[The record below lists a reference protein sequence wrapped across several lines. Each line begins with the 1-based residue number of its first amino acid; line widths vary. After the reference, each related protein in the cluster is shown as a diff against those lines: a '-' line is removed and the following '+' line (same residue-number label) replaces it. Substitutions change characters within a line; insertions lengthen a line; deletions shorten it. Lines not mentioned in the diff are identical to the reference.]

1 MEDTI
6 AAISTPPGSAG
17 IGIIRLSGPE
27 SFLILDKVFQ
37 PKNPAKERKSHTI
50 HYGHI
55 VEKGR
60 IIDEVLVSVMKAP
73 HTYTRED
80 IAEINCHGGP
90 VVLQKVMKLLLE
102 NGARLAAAGEFTK
115 RAFLNGRLDLSQA
128 EAVMDMISAKTERE
142 LAGFAVHLSGEL
154 KRKVT
159 ALREKMI
166 QLLANIEVGIDY
178 PEYEFET
185 LEQPVM
191 IVGIK
196 DILQEVETL
205 GATYE
210 NGRLIKDGI
219 RTAII
224 GKPNVGK
231 SSILNALLRANRAI
245 VTDIAGTTRDTLEE
259 YYYLNGLVLKLID
272 TAGIRESRDTVE
284 KIGIEKSL
292 ESIQQADLILFVL
305 DSSSDLAAED
315 HRILEEIRD
324 KKCIFILNKVDLV
337 SKLDRRYFAEHYP
350 AAVLIET
357 SALTGY
363 GIDQLEQIISDLFA
377 LGQLEQSDGLYITNL
392 RQKEALLDAAAAMKQ
407 AIASV
412 QAGLSEEFWA
422 IDLKTAYL
430 ELSKILGESVEDD
443 VVSQI
448 FARFCVGK

>member
-6 AAISTPPGSAG
+6 AAVSTPPGSAG
-17 IGIIRLSGPE
+17 IGIIRMSGPE
-27 SFLILDKVFQ
+27 SLTILDKVFR
-37 PKNPAKERKSHTI
+37 PKNPEKERKSHTI

-55 VEKGR
+55 VESSR

-142 LAGFAVHLSGEL
+142 LAGFAAHLSGEL
-154 KRKVT
+154 KKRVT

-185 LEQPVM
+185 LEQPAM
-191 IVGIK
+191 IAGIK
-196 DILQEVETL
+196 DILEEVETL

-259 YYYLNGLVLKLID
+259 YYYLNGLTLKLID
-272 TAGIRESRDTVE
+272 TAGIRESGDTVE
-284 KIGIEKSL
+284 KIGIERSL
-292 ESIQQADLILFVL
+292 QSIHQADLILFVI

-324 KKCIFILNKVDLV
+324 KKCIFILNKVDLAG
-337 SKLDRRYFAEHYP
+337 KIDRRYFAENYP
-350 AAVLIET
+350 AAVVIET

-363 GIDQLEQIISDLFA
+363 GIDHLEKIITDLFA

-392 RQKEALLDAAAAMKQ
+392 RQKEALVGAAAAMRQ

-422 IDLKTAYL
+422 LDLKAAYL

-443 VVSQI
+443 VVTQI

>member
-37 PKNPAKERKSHTI
+37 QKNPAKERKSHTI